1 MVFGRLLLNHRGG
14 YLSPGEDPEREL
26 LEMDTFQSLS
36 DVRIIWVAYGA
47 RSWLGGEETVR
58 ASRGFALFAL

>member
-1 MVFGRLLLNHRGG
+1 
-14 YLSPGEDPEREL
+14 
-26 LEMDTFQSLS
+26 MDTFQSLS